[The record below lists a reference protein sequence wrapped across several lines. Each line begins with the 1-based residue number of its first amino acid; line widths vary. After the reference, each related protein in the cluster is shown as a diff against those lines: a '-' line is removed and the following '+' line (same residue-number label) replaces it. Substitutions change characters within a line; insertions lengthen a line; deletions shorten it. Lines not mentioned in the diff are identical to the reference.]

1 MRKLFIPLLAALAL
15 PTALSAEPIP
25 KISDYELLSTRG
37 ERFEF
42 LCPKERY
49 KEDGKNK
56 KRKLYKECWFELNED
71 HMNLMDMQKIKRDDE
86 VIVIAGKD
94 KGKRGTVK
102 RVLENRFVVSGVNM
116 IKRHT
121 KPNPMAGNQGGI
133 VEREAPI
140 HASNVA
146 IFNSETGKADR
157 VGFQVKE
164 DGTKVRIYKSTQTQI
179 DA

>member
-1 MRKLFIPLLAALAL
+1 
-15 PTALSAEPIP
+15 
-25 KISDYELLSTRG
+25 
-37 ERFEF
+37 
-42 LCPKERY
+42 
-49 KEDGKNK
+49 
-56 KRKLYKECWFELNED
+56 
-71 HMNLMDMQKIKRDDE
+71 MQKIKRDDE

-121 KPNPMAGNQGGI
+121 KPNPMAGNQSGI